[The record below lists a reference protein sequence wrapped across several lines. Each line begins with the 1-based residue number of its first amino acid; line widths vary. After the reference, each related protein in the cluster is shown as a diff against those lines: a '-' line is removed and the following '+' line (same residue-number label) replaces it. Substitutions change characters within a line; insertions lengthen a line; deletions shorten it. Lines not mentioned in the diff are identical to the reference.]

1 MHLFNHARASMRV
14 GLAGLAAA
22 AVLSLGACSRGA
34 GSSNAPAPPEVGVA
48 SVLTRPVQAWDEF
61 NGRVGAIDVVSL
73 RPRVSGYIDRIAYKE
88 GDEVQQG
95 DLLFVIDPRP
105 YHDALNSAQAQLE
118 RARAAASLAQ
128 SQNQRAQTLIAA
140 KAISREEFDSRHADL
155 AQTGADVRAA
165 AAAVATAQLNL
176 DFTEVRA
183 PVAGRASRAL
193 LTVGNLAQADQSVLT
208 TVVSQDPMY
217 VYFDCD
223 EHSYLRYQAL
233 ARKGDGG
240 GEHPVHVGLA
250 DEAGF
255 PHAGTL
261 DFLDNQVD
269 ATTGT
274 IRARAVLRNPD
285 RMLTPGLYARVQL
298 QGSGRFEAML
308 IDDKAVLTD
317 QDRKYVYVLG
327 ADHKALRKDVV
338 LGRLIGGLRVVQ
350 SGLDAKD
357 KVIVSG
363 TQKIFF
369 PGMQVQPDEVA
380 MVAPAGGTATVAN
393 AAK

>member
-1 MHLFNHARASMRV
+1 MRLFNHAHASMRV
-14 GLAGLAAA
+14 GLACLAAA
-22 AVLSLGACSRGA
+22 AALSIGACSRGA
-34 GSSNAPAPPEVGVA
+34 ASSNVPPPPEVGVA
-48 SVLTRPVQAWDEF
+48 SVVTRSVQAWDEF
-61 NGRVGAIDVVSL
+61 NGRVGAIDAVSL

-88 GDEVQQG
+88 GDEVKQG

-105 YHDALNSAQAQLE
+105 YRDALNSAQAQLE
-118 RARAAASLAQ
+118 RARAAANLAQ

-165 AAAVATAQLNL
+165 QAAVATAQLNL
-176 DFTEVRA
+176 GFTEVRA
-183 PVAGRASRAL
+183 PVAGRAGRAL
-193 LTVGNLAQADQSVLT
+193 LTVGNLAQTDQSVLT

-233 ARKGDGG
+233 ARKGERS
-240 GEHPVHVGLA
+240 GEHLVHVGLA

-269 ATTGT
+269 AATGT
-274 IRARAVLRNPD
+274 IRARALLRNPD
-285 RMLTPGLYARVQL
+285 RALTPGLFARVQL
-298 QGSGRFEAML
+298 QGGGEFAAML

-317 QDRKYVYVLG
+317 QDRQYVYVLG

-338 LGRLIGGLRVVQ
+338 LGRLIDGLRVVQ

-380 MVAPAGGTATVAN
+380 MGAPAGGAATVAN

>member
-1 MHLFNHARASMRV
+1 MRRFRYA
-14 GLAGLAAA
+14 GLRAGLACIVV
-22 AVLSLGACSRGA
+22 AVAVSSAGCSSHSANAGA
-34 GSSNAPAPPEVGVA
+34 PPPPEVGVA
-48 SVLTRPVQAWDEF
+48 SVLTQSVQAWDEF
-61 NGRVGAIDVVSL
+61 NGRVGAVETVSL
-73 RPRVSGYIDRIAYKE
+73 RPRVSGYIDRVAYKE
-88 GDEVQQG
+88 GGEVKQG

-105 YHDALNSAQAQLE
+105 YRDALASAQAQLE

-140 KAISREEFDSRHADL
+140 KAISHEEFDSRRADL
-155 AQTGADVRAA
+155 AQTAADVRAA
-165 AAAVATAQLNL
+165 QAAVATAQLNL
-176 DFTEVRA
+176 GFTEVRA
-183 PVAGRASRAL
+183 PVDGRAGRAL

-208 TVVSQDPMY
+208 TLVSQDPMY

-233 ARKGDGG
+233 ARKGERSG

-269 ATTGT
+269 AATGT

-285 RMLTPGLYARVQL
+285 RALTPGLYARVQL
-298 QGSGRFEAML
+298 QGSGEFKAML

-327 ADHKALRKDVV
+327 AEHKALRKDVV
-338 LGRLIGGLRVVQ
+338 LGRLIDGLRVVQ
-350 SGLDAKD
+350 SGLDTND
-357 KVIVSG
+357 QVIVSG

-369 PGMQVQPDEVA
+369 PGMPVQPDAVA
-380 MVAPAGGTATVAN
+380 MGAPAGAAATVAK
-393 AAK
+393 AAQ